1 MKILVDG
8 IIYQLQ
14 SNGGISRFYREVL
27 PRLCDQ
33 DDTFN
38 VVLYVSKPYR
48 QILPSHRQIKRVQL
62 LPRDLRPARL
72 FQMIAP
78 NLNQLIMS
86 TTVDPHGIWFSTYY
100 TLPRHRP
107 RAIIT
112 PVYDLV
118 YQRYHAMF
126 NLKGEEELRQ
136 QIKRCVTES
145 DLVVCISQT
154 TANDLVDI
162 YAVVPEKIR
171 VIPLAASPSFKHLQP
186 DEDLDPPPTLKPFL
200 LYVGG
205 RLKHKNFSEFI
216 NTYACWQ
223 SCKMVD
229 LVVVGAQWTPQEI
242 QRLHELDVFDQVIL
256 LTNVDDD
263 LLRTLYHQAI
273 ALVYPSLWEGFG
285 IPLLEAMAC
294 ACSII
299 SSDIPSSRE
308 VARDYP
314 VYFELGNM
322 DSLHA
327 AMDSV
332 LSQSG
337 FTSLDA
343 KANDILSHYS
353 WDKTAKKLVDV
364 FHEVDA

>member
-14 SNGGISRFYREVL
+14 SNGGISRIYREVL
-27 PRLCDQ
+27 PRICDQ
-33 DDTFN
+33 DDTIN

-48 QILPSHRQIKRVQL
+48 QTLPSHRHIKHVQL
-62 LPRDLRPARL
+62 LPRNLRPARL
-72 FQMIAP
+72 FQTITP
-78 NLNQLIMS
+78 NLNQLILS
-86 TTVDPHGIWFSTYY
+86 TTVDPQGIWFSTYF
-100 TLPRHRP
+100 TLPRYRP

-118 YQRYHAMF
+118 YQRYPAMF
-126 NLKGEEELRQ
+126 NLAGEEDLRQ
-136 QIKRCVTES
+136 QIKRCVSES
-145 DLVVCISQT
+145 DLLVCISQT

-162 YAVVPEKIR
+162 YGVVPEKIR
-171 VIPLAASPSFKHLQP
+171 VVPLAASPSFRHLQP
-186 DEDLDPPPTLKPFL
+186 DQGLDPPPTRKPFL

-216 NTYACWQ
+216 NAYACWQ
-223 SCKMVD
+223 SCKSVD

-242 QRLHELDVFDQVIL
+242 QRLHDLDVYDQVIL

-263 LLRTLYHQAI
+263 LLCTLYHQTI

-308 VARDYP
+308 VAQDYP

-322 DSLHA
+322 ESLHA
-327 AMDSV
+327 ALDSV

-337 FTSLDA
+337 ITPLDA
-343 KANDILSHYS
+343 KAKDILSRYS

-364 FHEVDA
+364 LHEVDA